1 MNNLK
6 IGIPL
11 IFIILFTFVI
21 LVGGTMPYFLFYI
34 FLLTFILPLT
44 HSLVTL
50 NYLQGSVKI
59 PSDSLFTGDTINIEY
74 RVENRSAFNI
84 PFMEIQSDITRQ
96 LAGKDISKVILA
108 LDKKKSFTNKE
119 SVILKRRGYYQ
130 LGELNITIR
139 DVFRLYS
146 FKKKIVSNT
155 SLLVYPE
162 TINLSTFEITAGLQ
176 AGELLIYNSSF
187 QDKSRVSSLRDFR
200 EGDSVKLMHWKLS
213 ARKDSPIVKDYESR
227 VDTNAVIF
235 MDNYKF
241 LFKIDVDRRLED
253 KAADIALSIINYCLN
268 NSIEVSLET
277 QNEENFIEIQGQQ
290 NSDLKPFLEGL
301 ARFSGNGTLDIRSLL
316 MLRIDSIKKGST
328 VIIITPNLDKSMGTN
343 AIELKDKNLNP
354 LLIIVTDT
362 NNKTGYIDLTIKK
375 RLNQEGIP
383 VYILDHKTSVKETL
397 EVYHG

>member
-6 IGIPL
+6 IGISL
-11 IFIILFTFVI
+11 VFIMLLTFVI

-34 FLLTFILPLT
+34 FLLTFILPLI

-50 NYLQGSVKI
+50 NKLHASIKI
-59 PSDSLFTGDTINIEY
+59 PSESLFTGDTINIEY
-74 RVENRSAFNI
+74 RVENRSIFNI
-84 PFMEIQSDITRQ
+84 PYMEIQSDITRQ
-96 LAGKDISKVILA
+96 LAGKDISKVLLA
-108 LDKKKSFTNKE
+108 LDKKKSFNNKE
-119 SVILKRRGYYQ
+119 SIILKRRGYYQ
-130 LGELNITIR
+130 LGELNVTIR
-139 DVFRLYS
+139 DVFRFYS

-176 AGELLIYNSSF
+176 AGELLIHNSSF
-187 QDKSRVSSLRDFR
+187 QDKSRVSSLRDYR
-200 EGDSVKLMHWKLS
+200 EGDSVKSMHWKLS
-213 ARKDSPIVKDYESR
+213 ARKDNPIVKDYESR

-235 MDNYKF
+235 MNNYQL
-241 LFKIDVDRRLED
+241 LFKKDVDRRLED

-268 NSIEVSLET
+268 NSIEISLET
-277 QNEENFIEIQGQQ
+277 QNEENYIEIQGQQ

-301 ARFSGNGTLDIRSLL
+301 ARFSGNGSLDIRSLL
-316 MLRIDSIKKGST
+316 MLRIDTIKKGST

-354 LLIIVTDT
+354 LLIIVTDMS
-362 NNKTGYIDLTIKK
+362 NKTGYIDLTIKK

-397 EVYHG
+397 EVHHG

>member
-11 IFIILFTFVI
+11 VFIMLFTFVI

-34 FLLTFILPLT
+34 FLLTFILPLI

-50 NYLQGSVKI
+50 NNLQGSVKI
-59 PSDSLFTGDTINIEY
+59 PSESLFTGDTINIEY
-74 RVENRSAFNI
+74 QVENRSFFNI
-84 PFMEIQSDITRQ
+84 PYMEIQSDFTRQ
-96 LAGKDISKVILA
+96 LAGKDISKVLLA
-108 LDKKKSFTNKE
+108 LDKKKSFNNKE
-119 SVILKRRGYYQ
+119 SIILKRRGYYQ
-130 LGELNITIR
+130 LGELNVTIR
-139 DVFRLYS
+139 DVFRFYS

-176 AGELLIYNSSF
+176 AGELLIHNSSF
-187 QDKSRVSSLRDFR
+187 QDKSRVSSLRDYR
-200 EGDSVKLMHWKLS
+200 EGDSVKSMHWKLS
-213 ARKDSPIVKDYESR
+213 ARKDNPIVKDYESR

-235 MDNYKF
+235 MDNNKL
-241 LFKIDVDRRLED
+241 LFKKDVDRRLED

-268 NSIEVSLET
+268 NSIEISLET
-277 QNEENFIEIQGQQ
+277 QNEENYIEIQGQQ
-290 NSDLKPFLEGL
+290 NSDLKSFLEGL
-301 ARFSGNGTLDIRSLL
+301 ARFSGNGSLDIRSLL
-316 MLRIDSIKKGST
+316 MLRIDTIKKGST

-354 LLIIVTDT
+354 LLIIVTDMS
-362 NNKTGYIDLTIKK
+362 NKTGYIDLTIKK

-397 EVYHG
+397 EVHHG

>member
-1 MNNLK
+1 MSSLK

-11 IFIILFTFVI
+11 VFIILFSFVI

-34 FLLTFILPLT
+34 FLLTFILPLI
-44 HSLVTL
+44 HNLITL
-50 NYLQGSVKI
+50 NKLEGSVKI
-59 PSDSLFTGDTINIEY
+59 PSESLFTGDTITIEY
-74 RVENRSAFNI
+74 RVENGSFFNI
-84 PFMEIQSDITRQ
+84 PYMEIQSDITRQ
-96 LAGKDISKVILA
+96 LAGKDASKVLLA

-119 SVILKRRGYYQ
+119 SVILKRRGFYQ
-130 LGELNITIR
+130 LGELNVTIR

-146 FKKKIVSNT
+146 FKKKIISNM

-187 QDKSRVSSLRDFR
+187 QDKSRVSSLRDYKA
-200 EGDSVKLMHWKLS
+200 GDSVKSMHWKLS
-213 ARKDSPIVKDYESR
+213 AKKDNPIVKDYESR

-235 MDNYKF
+235 IDNSKLLYK
-241 LFKIDVDRRLED
+241 KDVDRRLED

-277 QNEENFIEIQGQQ
+277 QNEEKYIEIQGQQ
-290 NSDLKPFLEGL
+290 NSDLKPFLEAL
-301 ARFSGNGTLDIRSLL
+301 ARFSGNGALEIRSLL
-316 MLRIDSIKKGST
+316 MLRIDTIKKGST

-354 LLIIVTDT
+354 LLIIVTDMS
-362 NNKTGYIDLTIKK
+362 NKTGYIDLTIKK

-397 EVYHG
+397 EVQHG

>member
-11 IFIILFTFVI
+11 VFIILFTFVI

-34 FLLTFILPLT
+34 FLLTFILPLI
-44 HSLVTL
+44 HSLITL
-50 NYLQGSVKI
+50 NKLEGSVKI
-59 PSDSLFTGDTINIEY
+59 PSESLFTGDTITIEY
-74 RVENRSAFNI
+74 DVENRSFFNI
-84 PFMEIQSDITRQ
+84 PYMEIQSDITRQ
-96 LAGKDISKVILA
+96 LAGKDTSKVLLA

-130 LGELNITIR
+130 LGELNVTIS
-139 DVFRLYS
+139 DVFRIYS

-187 QDKSRVSSLRDFR
+187 QDKSRVSSLRDYK
-200 EGDSVKLMHWKLS
+200 EGDSIKSMHWKLS
-213 ARKDSPIVKDYESR
+213 ARKDNPIVKDYESR
-227 VDTNAVIF
+227 VDTNAVIYI
-235 MDNYKF
+235 DNNKI
-241 LFKIDVDRRLED
+241 LFKNDVDRRLED

-268 NSIEVSLET
+268 NSIEISLET
-277 QNEENFIEIQGQQ
+277 QNEENYIEVQGQQ
-290 NSDLKPFLEGL
+290 NSDLKPFLEAL
-301 ARFSGNGTLDIRSLL
+301 ARFSGNGALGIRSLL
-316 MLRIDSIKKGST
+316 MLRIDTIKKGST

-354 LLIIVTDT
+354 LLIIVTDIS
-362 NNKTGYIDLTIKK
+362 NKTGYIDLTIKK

-397 EVYHG
+397 EVQHG

>member
-6 IGIPL
+6 FGIPL
-11 IFIILFTFVI
+11 VFIILFTFVI

-34 FLLTFILPLT
+34 FLLTFILPLI

-50 NYLQGSVKI
+50 KRLEGSVKI
-59 PSDSLFTGDTINIEY
+59 PSESLFTGDTIDIEY
-74 RVENRSAFNI
+74 KVENRSFLNI
-84 PFMEIQSDITRQ
+84 PYMEIQSDITRQ
-96 LAGKDISKVILA
+96 LAGKNISKVLLT

-130 LGELNITIR
+130 LGELNVTIR
-139 DVFRLYS
+139 DVFRFYS
-146 FKKKIVSNT
+146 FKKKIISNT

-176 AGELLIYNSSF
+176 AGELLIHNSAF
-187 QDKSRVSSLRDFR
+187 QDKSRVSSLRDYR
-200 EGDSVKLMHWKLS
+200 EGDSIKSMHWKLS
-213 ARKDSPIVKDYESR
+213 AKKDNPIVKDYESR

-235 MDNYKF
+235 MDNNNLLYKR
-241 LFKIDVDRRLED
+241 DVDRRLED
-253 KAADIALSIINYCLN
+253 KAADVALSIINYCLN

-277 QNEENFIEIQGQQ
+277 QNEEKYIEIQGQQ
-290 NSDLKPFLEGL
+290 NSDLKPFLEAL
-301 ARFSGNGTLDIRSLL
+301 ARFSGNGVLVIRSLL
-316 MLRIDSIKKGST
+316 MLRIDTIKKGST

-343 AIELKDKNLNP
+343 TIELKDKSLNP
-354 LLIIVTDT
+354 LLIIVTDIS
-362 NNKTGYIDLTIKK
+362 NKTGYIDLTIKK